1 MNALLKPRKA
11 DVSMLSDVF
20 WHPYFNI
27 FGELFLNDPDKSK
40 VRVSFLKTFFE
51 MPMLLLLGKK
61 IRPSPSTNNDLI
73 TWKPVN

>member
-40 VRVSFLKTFFE
+40 VRVSFLKTFFDF
-51 MPMLLLLGKK
+51 
-61 IRPSPSTNNDLI
+61 IR
-73 TWKPVN
+73 